1 MDINTAY
8 KENLEFMD
16 KESLAII
23 GKFEL
28 PKEAAILKIA

>member
-28 PKEAAILKIA
+28 PKDSHIAELG